1 MLDGRG
7 IGEERKKL
15 VCVRVCVCVCVRARA
30 RACTRLRLDLVQ
42 IAKSVTKLSLG
53 RWCLYM
59 RVFGGMKCN
68 HIFPL
73 LGKSA

>member
-30 RACTRLRLDLVQ
+30 CVLQTVAIPFLPPKCIYSHQRENTPKTTTIFISAIGDLV
-42 IAKSVTKLSLG
+42 IVG
-53 RWCLYM
+53 IY
-59 RVFGGMKCN
+59 
-68 HIFPL
+68 
-73 LGKSA
+73 